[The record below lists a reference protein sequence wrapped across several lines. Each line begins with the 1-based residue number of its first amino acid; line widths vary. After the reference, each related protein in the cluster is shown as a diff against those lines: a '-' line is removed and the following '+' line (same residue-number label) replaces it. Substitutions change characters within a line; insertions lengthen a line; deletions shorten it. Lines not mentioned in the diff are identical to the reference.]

1 MSNKKDKFI
10 RTDPKSYKKYYLLRF
25 LNWLIPICI
34 VVTGLFISAQIFARS
49 MNYDPRVVGNPLL
62 VLKNGY
68 RLYNPGVFLMGT
80 FKYAFNKTYSDYFFK
95 AFPPTIWSFGI
106 AFTIYFITALILNT
120 HQRNQHIYGTSDW
133 ADTKVLK
140 EAGHL
145 QRYGVVCGELEKADV
160 YSELN
165 PDPEK
170 ANIILHIRK
179 RLFGLGGPK
188 TAPIICHS
196 GALNTWMI
204 APTGSGKGVGVVIPT
219 CINYGVPYWANES
232 KFDFVK
238 KGMKNHPG
246 LQKFF
251 TFILPHE
258 KVIKGRRSIIVYD
271 PKQENFD
278 ATAGWRSKF
287 SIIIPLRL
295 VDAEHQGTAHYNPLL
310 EIPDNPETAFS
321 WASTIGA
328 ILFPADKAQ
337 GDNSFWINSAR
348 DIFTGVILHVRF
360 APEDPKAP
368 GYIPRKDKN
377 FKKILSFMSQAS
389 NAGTI
394 GEEASDEEAAGC
406 GLKMLYEMATTDHG
420 SNIINEQVRE
430 AANRSK
436 TMQDKERGSVYSTV
450 FSEINL
456 FSDPL
461 IAEATSY
468 SDFSIDDFIHG
479 KNPISLYL
487 IVDYSNIGRVA
498 PVFEMIMTFMIKKF
512 SAGTTNATS
521 VKLKNPC
528 MFLLDEFPTLGKYS
542 EIAENMGVLRGYGVT
557 FFLISQS
564 LQQMN
569 DIYGDKHPFM
579 GHCKTKIIYAPNEP
593 ADAKQIAEILGNR
606 SVLLD
611 NKSSNM
617 SSMGAANLSSQE
629 VSVSLMNADE
639 LMKLNYSRCLVL
651 IENNPPYKGK
661 KVVYYEDPIFKDKAW
676 QTVPTMEQIR
686 KIMKTLPSNRIV
698 HKVSEKTP
706 MEVVQGIDIKN
717 EIPADFDVFTE

>member
-1 MSNKKDKFI
+1 MAKKDKYI
-10 RTDPKSYKKYYLLRF
+10 RDDPKSYKKYYLLRF
-25 LNWLIPICI
+25 LNWLVPICI
-34 VVTGLFISAQIFARS
+34 VIVGIFVSTQKFAGT
-49 MNYDPRVVGNPLL
+49 MNYDPRIVGKPLAAI
-62 VLKNGY
+62 NNY
-68 RLYNPGVFLMGT
+68 RIYNPGIFLMGT
-80 FKYAFNKTYSDYFFK
+80 FKYAFNKVYSDYFFDS
-95 AFPPTIWSFGI
+95 FPPILYSFGI
-106 AFTIYFITALILNT
+106 AFVIYFITSLILNS
-120 HQRNQHIYGTSDW
+120 HQKNQNAYGTANF
-133 ADTKVLK
+133 ADKRVLK

-145 QRYGVVCGELEKADV
+145 QNYGVVCGELESADV
-160 YSELN
+160 YSKIN

-170 ANIILHIRK
+170 ANLVLHIRK
-179 RLFGLGGPK
+179 SFLTRKPK
-188 TAPIICHS
+188 TAHLICHS

-204 APTGSGKGVGVVIPT
+204 APTGGGKGVGVVIPT
-219 CINYGVPYWANES
+219 CLLYGVPYWKNVS
-232 KFDFVK
+232 LFNFVK
-238 KGMKNHPG
+238 KGMKEHPC
-246 LQKFF
+246 LQNFF
-251 TFILPHE
+251 SFVLPHE
-258 KVIKGRRSIIVYD
+258 KVIKGARSLICYD

-321 WASTIGA
+321 WASTIA
-328 ILFPADKAQ
+328 SIFFPPEKAQ
-337 GDNSFWINSAR
+337 GENGFWQNSAR

-360 APEDPKAP
+360 APESV
-368 GYIPRKDKN
+368 IPRKDKN

-394 GEEASDEEAAGC
+394 NSESSEEETEGC
-406 GLKMLYEMATTDHG
+406 GLKMLFEMATTDHG
-420 SNIINEQVRE
+420 SDIINEQVRD

-498 PVFEMIMTFMIKKF
+498 PVFRMIMTFMIKKF

-521 VKLKNPC
+521 VKLKIPC

-564 LQQMN
+564 IQQMN

-593 ADAKQIAEILGNR
+593 QDAKQISEILGNR

-611 NKSSNM
+611 NKSSSM
-617 SSMGAANLSSQE
+617 SSMDSANLSSQE
-629 VSVSLMNADE
+629 VSVALMNPDE
-639 LMKLNYSRCLVL
+639 VMKLNYSRCLVL
-651 IENNPPYKGK
+651 IEGNAPYKGK
-661 KVVYYEDPIFKDKAW
+661 KVVYYEDPRFKDKAW
-676 QTVPTMEQIR
+676 LPVPDFEYFKKTWRTM
-686 KIMKTLPSNRIV
+686 PSNKIV
-698 HKVSEKTP
+698 RKTP
-706 MEVVQGIDIKN
+706 IEEVQEIEVEK
-717 EIPADFDVFTE
+717 EIPSDFDIFTA